1 MGRKLKV
8 VENNKKHL
16 TKAEK
21 AVRVEIQKSAGDGLV
36 ELQLTPPEHLG
47 EIAKIEYARIVEELK
62 SLPVRNLDRAVLE
75 NYCTWYGIYVEVS
88 QKVNEIGVSVFSEDK
103 DMWIQ
108 NPLVVTLEKATNNI
122 KSCAAQLGLTVDSR
136 MKMYVPKTEEK
147 KETMFDKFGN

>member
-21 AVRVEIQKSAGDGLV
+21 AVRVEIQKSAGDGLA
-36 ELQLTPPEHLG
+36 ELRLTPPAHLG
-47 EIAKIEYARIVEELK
+47 KIAKKEYKRVVNDLQT
-62 SLPVRNLDRAVLE
+62 LPIRDLDRAVLE
-75 NYCTWYGIYVEVS
+75 NYCTWYGIYVEAS
-88 QKVNEIGVSVFSEDK
+88 EKVNEIGISVFSEDK
-103 DMWIQ
+103 GMWIQ
-108 NPLVVTLEKATNNI
+108 NPLVVTLEKSTNNI

-147 KETMFDKFGN
+147 KDTMFDKFGG

>member
-21 AVRVEIQKSAGDGLV
+21 AVRVEIQKSAGDGLA
-36 ELQLTPPEHLG
+36 ELRLTPPAHLG
-47 EIAKIEYARIVEELK
+47 KIAKKEYKRVVNDLQT
-62 SLPVRNLDRAVLE
+62 LPIRDLDRAVLE
-75 NYCTWYGIYVEVS
+75 NYCTWYGIYVEAS
-88 QKVNEIGVSVFSEDK
+88 EKVNEIGISVFSEDK
-103 DMWIQ
+103 GMWIQ
-108 NPLVVTLEKATNNI
+108 NPLVVTLEKSTNNI

-147 KETMFDKFGN
+147 KDTMFDKFGN

>member
-16 TKAEK
+16 TKEEK
-21 AVRVEIQKSAGDGLV
+21 AMRAEIQKKAGDGLV

-47 EIAKIEYARIVEELK
+47 EIAKAEYSRVVDGLK
-62 SLPVRNLDRAVLE
+62 SLPVRDLDRAVLE
-75 NYCTWYGIYVEVS
+75 NYCTWYGIYVEAS

-136 MKMYVPKTEEK
+136 MKMFVPKTEEK
-147 KETMFDKFGN
+147 KETVFDKFGG

>member
-8 VENNKKHL
+8 VENNRKHL

-21 AVRVEIQKSAGDGLV
+21 AVRVEIQKSAGDGLI
-36 ELQLTPPEHLG
+36 ELQLTPPKHLG
-47 EIAKIEYARIVEELK
+47 EIAKAEYARIVEDLK
-62 SLPVRNLDRAVLE
+62 SLPVRDLDRAVLE
-75 NYCTWYGIYVEVS
+75 NYCTWYGIYVEAS
-88 QKVNEIGVSVFSEDK
+88 QKVNEIGISVFSEDK
-103 DMWIQ
+103 GMWIQ

-147 KETMFDKFGN
+147 KDTMFDKFGG

>member
-21 AVRVEIQKSAGDGLV
+21 AAREDVQKKAGDGLA
-36 ELQLTPPEHLG
+36 ELQLTAPKHLG
-47 EIAKIEYARIVEELK
+47 EIAKAEYARIIEDLK
-62 SLPVRNLDRAVLE
+62 SLPVRDLDRAILE
-75 NYCTWYGIYVEVS
+75 SYCTWYGIYIEASEKVS
-88 QKVNEIGVSVFSEDK
+88 EIGVSVYDDNK
-103 DMWIQ
+103 GMWIQ

-136 MKMYVPKTEEK
+136 MKMYMPKTEEK
-147 KETMFDKFGN
+147 KDTMFDKFGG